1 MDKITTIERV
11 ADKVAA
17 YFDISKEQ
25 ILSWNRMKQ
34 SDAYIKAMF
43 VYLCRKVTTAT
54 YDTIGEYM
62 NGRDHTTIAMYH
74 RLYCDLGISL
84 PYIQEHDTNEIKK
97 MILSEDDAYMNSI
110 LSFDDSLILTYLD
123 SDSIRTY
130 LMEIKYSFSLIEK
143 MYLILE
149 LKKICHQEKVFAC
162 LRLIRGS
169 EDYEFGTITN
179 YDWEERFSNFTVK
192 TALIDW
198 IKMKTDLCRFFDD
211 GDNEDKNQND
221 VEYSF
226 FVTYYDIEQMV
237 IDDSMLFDNLRSC
250 KRYIRNSDA
259 YNCNFDNIE
268 KIYITKTYHEIN
280 GKYRFTPIDAVFD
293 KYFNLLNIDICE
305 YKKDYDSED
314 GVTYLDDCEFD
325 RKYYDFRRR
334 FKNIIELCHMLYVEI
349 PIPFE
354 RGDTVYDKF
363 SCMKFKIEDIG
374 KIGSFVYKDD
384 MVPAYGVTGKYY
396 DENDMLT
403 DKNCIVYG
411 YLGLEWG
418 SGK

>member
-1 MDKITTIERV
+1 MDKIITIERV

-17 YFDISKEQ
+17 YFDITKEQ
-25 ILSWNRMKQ
+25 ILSRKQMKQ

-43 VYLCRKVTTAT
+43 VYLCRQLTTAT
-54 YDTIGEYM
+54 YNAIGEFM
-62 NGRDHTTIAMYH
+62 NGRDHTTIVRYH
-74 RLYCDLGISL
+74 RIYFDLGISL
-84 PYIQEHDTNEIKK
+84 PYIQEYDTNEIRE

-130 LMEIKYSFSLIEK
+130 LMERKYSFSLIEK

-149 LKKICHQEKVFAC
+149 SEKICYQEKVFAC
-162 LRLIRGS
+162 RRLIRGS

-179 YDWEERFSNFTVK
+179 YDWEEKFSDFTVK

-250 KRYIRNSDA
+250 KRYIRNS
-259 YNCNFDNIE
+259 E
-268 KIYITKTYHEIN
+268 VH
-280 GKYRFTPIDAVFD
+280 
-293 KYFNLLNIDICE
+293 
-305 YKKDYDSED
+305 
-314 GVTYLDDCEFD
+314 
-325 RKYYDFRRR
+325 
-334 FKNIIELCHMLYVEI
+334 
-349 PIPFE
+349 
-354 RGDTVYDKF
+354 
-363 SCMKFKIEDIG
+363 
-374 KIGSFVYKDD
+374 
-384 MVPAYGVTGKYY
+384 
-396 DENDMLT
+396 
-403 DKNCIVYG
+403 CI
-411 YLGLEWG
+411 
-418 SGK
+418 KR

>member
-1 MDKITTIERV
+1 MDKIITIERV

-17 YFDISKEQ
+17 YFDITKEQ
-25 ILSWNRMKQ
+25 ILSRKQMKQ

-43 VYLCRKVTTAT
+43 VYLCRQLTTAT
-54 YDTIGEYM
+54 YNAIGEFM
-62 NGRDHTTIAMYH
+62 NGRDHTTIVMYH
-74 RLYCDLGISL
+74 RLYFDLGMSL
-84 PYIQEHDTNEIKK
+84 PYIQEHDTNEIRK
-97 MILSEDDAYMNSI
+97 MILSEEDAYMNSI

-130 LMEIKYSFSLIEK
+130 LMERKYSFSLIEK

-149 LKKICHQEKVFAC
+149 SEKICYQEKVFAC
-162 LRLIRGS
+162 RRLIRGS

-179 YDWEERFSNFTVK
+179 YDWEEKFSASNVK

-211 GDNEDKNQND
+211 EDKKQDD

-226 FVTYYDIEQMV
+226 FVTYHEVDRMI
-237 IDDSMLFDNLRSC
+237 INDSVHFDNLNSC

-259 YNCNFDNIE
+259 YKRSFDNIE
-268 KIYITKTYHEIN
+268 KIYITKTYHEKN
-280 GKYRFTPIDAVFD
+280 GKYRFAPIDAVFD

-314 GVTYLDDCEFD
+314 GVTYLGDCEFD
-325 RKYYDFRRR
+325 RKYYDFKIR
-334 FKNIIELCHMLYVEI
+334 FKNIIELCDMLYVEI
-349 PIPFE
+349 PIPFKK
-354 RGDTVYDKF
+354 GDTVYDKF
-363 SCMKFKIEDIG
+363 TNMKFKIEDIG
-374 KIGSFVYKDD
+374 KLGSFIYKDD
-384 MVPAYGVTGKYY
+384 MPPAYGAIGKCY
-396 DENDMLT
+396 DENDILT

-418 SGK
+418 E

>member
-1 MDKITTIERV
+1 MDKIITIERV
-11 ADKVAA
+11 ADKVAV
-17 YFDISKEQ
+17 YFDITKEQ
-25 ILSWNRMKQ
+25 ILSRKQMKQ

-43 VYLCRKVTTAT
+43 VYLCRQLTTAT
-54 YDTIGEYM
+54 YDAIGEFM
-62 NGRDHTTIAMYH
+62 NGRDHTTIVMYH

-84 PYIQEHDTNEIKK
+84 PYIQEHDTSELKK

-110 LSFDDSLILTYLD
+110 LSFDNSLILTYLD

-130 LMEIKYSFSLIEK
+130 LMERKYSFSLHEK

-149 LKKICHQEKVFAC
+149 SEKICHQEKVFAC
-162 LRLIRGS
+162 RRLIRGTK
-169 EDYEFGTITN
+169 DYEFGTITN
-179 YDWEERFSNFTVK
+179 YDWEEKFSDFTVK

-211 GDNEDKNQND
+211 EDEEDKKRND

-226 FVTYYDIEQMV
+226 FVTYYDVDQMA
-237 IDDSMLFDNLRSC
+237 INDSVHFDNMNSC

-259 YNCNFDNIE
+259 YKSNFDNIE
-268 KIYITKTYHEIN
+268 KIYITKTYHEKN

-293 KYFNLLNIDICE
+293 KYFNLLRIKTTE
-305 YKKDYDSED
+305 YKVDYDTED
-314 GVTYLDDCEFD
+314 GVTYLGDCEFD

-363 SCMKFKIEDIG
+363 YCMKFKIEDIG

-384 MVPAYGVTGKYY
+384 MVPAYGVTGKHY
-396 DENDMLT
+396 DKNDMLT